1 MRKIGGYTYNGEI
14 RLFWIEEILVIFTSF
29 IYIYLFFSFFF
40 VLPFVQI
47 PFRVLYNCLYIFFF
61 ITFYKFYTL
70 HFIHFPFHFFLI
82 FIFPLPNYPHSL
94 HFFLISR
101 FSFLS
106 FSPSLVYY
114 SFFFLP
120 LPSPSSPLLWC
131 SCAAA
136 RVYIHA
142 NILLE
147 VRARA
152 SGSRSHLFVTGRP
165 VQAGLFQVNA
175 RSCATRYLRPFSF
188 SLLPKYELYSLFWAF
203 VSAIATRRS
212 IDNRVSTVWNRA
224 HIFGAPSD
232 LLYPCT
238 IISSFIGCFVRNSG
252 ILWLIVTR
260 D

>member
-1 MRKIGGYTYNGEI
+1 M
-14 RLFWIEEILVIFTSF
+14 F
-29 IYIYLFFSFFF
+29 ITFFFSF
-40 VLPFVQI
+40 
-47 PFRVLYNCLYIFFF
+47 
-61 ITFYKFYTL
+61 
-70 HFIHFPFHFFLI
+70 HFSFHFFLI
-82 FIFPLPNYPHSL
+82 FIFLTIHIPFASSL
-94 HFFLISR
+94 SRDSRFFL
-101 FSFLS
+101 FHLLS
-106 FSPSLVYY
+106 FIIPFSLL
-114 SFFFLP
+114 LP
-120 LPSPSSPLLWC
+120 PLLALRC
-131 SCAAA
+131 SRAAA

-203 VSAIATRRS
+203 VSAIATRTS

-224 HIFGAPSD
+224 HIFGEQPD
-232 LLYPCT
+232 LPYPRT
-238 IISSFIGCFVRNSG
+238 IISSFVDCFARNSG
-252 ILWLIVTR
+252 IPWLIVTR

>member
-1 MRKIGGYTYNGEI
+1 M
-14 RLFWIEEILVIFTSF
+14 F
-29 IYIYLFFSFFF
+29 FFSF
-40 VLPFVQI
+40 
-47 PFRVLYNCLYIFFF
+47 
-61 ITFYKFYTL
+61 
-70 HFIHFPFHFFLI
+70 HFSFHSFLI
-82 FIFPLPNYPHSL
+82 FIFLPIHIPFASSL
-94 HFFLISR
+94 SRDSR
-101 FSFLS
+101 FSLFHLIS
-106 FSPSLVYY
+106 FIIPFSL
-114 SFFFLP
+114 FLP
-120 LPSPSSPLLWC
+120 PLLRC

-188 SLLPKYELYSLFWAF
+188 SLLPKYELYSLFRAF
-203 VSAIATRRS
+203 VSAIATRTS

-224 HIFGAPSD
+224 HIFGELPD
-232 LLYPCT
+232 LPYPRT
-238 IISSFIGCFVRNSG
+238 IISSFVDCCFARNSG
-252 ILWLIVTR
+252 IPWLIVTR